1 MMSGHEYIVWI
12 NMMSGHGANPIFFN
26 KKIKFGRPEH
36 SLTPRPPM
44 SDNISFLPDPPPP
57 PSKWTSYVYHLLCL
71 YFFCRIIGNSLSQMF
86 FRILQFRS
94 IYVPESLKVEKQ
106 HTPRCFLLNFVKFF
120 RAAFRGLCRTLANI

>member
-36 SLTPRPPM
+36 ALTPRPPM

-57 PSKWTSYVYHLLCL
+57 PQSGRHICITSYVYIS
-71 YFFCRIIGNSLSQMF
+71 FAELS
-86 FRILQFRS
+86 
-94 IYVPESLKVEKQ
+94 E
-106 HTPRCFLLNFVKFF
+106 T
-120 RAAFRGLCRTLANI
+120 AFRRCSSEYCNFAVYMYPSL